1 VVKKMKKEN
10 STDHSSH
17 SVPHKQTEYFHIP
30 HQCCPDQ
37 FPSPTHPS
45 ATDCL
50 PPDELDQVVEKIRD
64 ANELLLNLALDDSRP
79 PHETY
84 QKMFDGL
91 VGIRVE
97 ITNLLGETT
106 EGKITLVGFDFVVL
120 REEEMI
126 NMFPFSEIDSIKP
139 FGRYAEP
146 YHDPELTKIDPCLRR
161 DLTFHFGEVVSS
173 SPKLIQLFF
182 RIHLSVYLLLF
193 KEKRISVKTDSIT
206 REGLLTDVNKET
218 ITLKVEEESTIF
230 PLAMIKLITM
240 TA

>member
-1 VVKKMKKEN
+1 KMKKEHT
-10 STDHSSH
+10 TDHSSH
-17 SVPHKQTEYFHIP
+17 SVAHQQSDYFHIP
-30 HQCCPDQ
+30 HRCCPDQ
-37 FPSPTHPS
+37 FPSPTYPS
-45 ATDCL
+45 AADCL
-50 PPDELDQVVEKIRD
+50 PPDMLEQVVEKIRD
-64 ANELLLNLALDDSRP
+64 ANELLLNLALDDNRP
-79 PHETY
+79 QHETY

-120 REEEMI
+120 REEEMNI
-126 NMFPFSEIDSIKP
+126 MFPFSEIDSIKP

-146 YHDPELTKIDPCLRR
+146 YHDPELTKIDPCFRR

-173 SPKLIQLFF
+173 SPELIQLFF
-182 RIHLSVYLLLF
+182 RIRLSVYLLLF
-193 KEKRISVKTDSIT
+193 QEKRILVKTDGLT
-206 REGLLTDVNKET
+206 REGLLTEVNKES

-230 PLAMIKLITM
+230 PLAMIRLITM

>member
-1 VVKKMKKEN
+1 MKKDN
-10 STDHSSH
+10 STDLSLH
-17 SVPHKQTEYFHIP
+17 SVQHKHTEYFHIP
-30 HQCCPDQ
+30 HQCCSDQ
-37 FPSPTHPS
+37 FPSPTYPS
-45 ATDCL
+45 AADCL
-50 PPDELDQVVEKIRD
+50 PTDELDQVVEKIRD

-97 ITNLLGETT
+97 ITNLLGETI
-106 EGKITLVGFDFVVL
+106 EGKITLVGFDFVIL
-120 REEEMI
+120 REEDLTI
-126 NMFPFSEIDSIKP
+126 LFPFKEIDSIKP

-146 YHDPELTKIDPCLRR
+146 YHDPELTMIDSCLRR
-161 DLTFHFGEVVSS
+161 DITFHFGEVVSS
-173 SPKLIQLFF
+173 SPELIQLFF

-193 KEKRISVKTDSIT
+193 QEKQILVKTDGLT
-206 REGLLTDVNKET
+206 LEGLLTDVNKET

>member
-1 VVKKMKKEN
+1 MKKDN
-10 STDHSSH
+10 STDHS
-17 SVPHKQTEYFHIP
+17 VQHKHTEYFHIP

-37 FPSPTHPS
+37 FPSPTYPS
-45 ATDCL
+45 AADCL
-50 PPDELDQVVEKIRD
+50 PPDELEQAVEKIRD

-97 ITNLLGETT
+97 ITNLLGETI
-106 EGKITLVGFDFVVL
+106 EGKITLVGFDFVIL
-120 REEEMI
+120 REEELTTL
-126 NMFPFSEIDSIKP
+126 FPFNEIHSIKP

-146 YHDPELTKIDPCLRR
+146 YHDPELTKIDSCLRR
-161 DLTFHFGEVVSS
+161 DITFHFGEVVSS
-173 SPKLIQLFF
+173 SPELIQLFF

-193 KEKRISVKTDSIT
+193 QEKRILVKTDGLT
-206 REGLLTDVNKET
+206 LEGLLTDVNKET
-218 ITLKVEEESTIF
+218 LTLKEEEESTIF

-240 TA
+240 TV